1 MISSKQKR
9 GFTLV
14 ELLVVVGMIAV
25 LLGAISTSASSAR
38 TRARIQRATS
48 DVKVISQA
56 ILSYETW
63 NGDELP
69 KLGSR
74 GKAMN
79 GAEATAESL
88 NFLLGQGNAKGAAGA
103 GSPDELPVLLMAQ
116 LRGRGIVDPW
126 GTLYRV
132 TIVESPVSIQTKTL
146 TGTLNTG
153 YYLPNFY
160 RTTEGD

>member
-1 MISSKQKR
+1 MISNKNRR

-25 LLGAISTSASSAR
+25 LLGSLSTSVSSAR
-38 TRARIQRATS
+38 ARARIQRATS
-48 DVKVISQA
+48 DVKIISQA

-74 GKAMN
+74 GKAQN
-79 GAEATAESL
+79 GADATAANLS
-88 NFLLGQGNAKGAAGA
+88 FLIGNGNAKGAAGA
-103 GSPDELPVLLMAQ
+103 GTPNELPVLLMAQ
-116 LRGRGIVDPW
+116 LKGGRIVDPW
-126 GTLYRV
+126 GRPYKV
-132 TIVESPVSIQTKTL
+132 TIAESAVGIKTE
-146 TGTLNTG
+146 TVNSTLNTG

-160 RTTEGD
+160 RTTEGE